1 MTSYELEVRETDL
14 GDVAFAAL
22 SGELDLTNAAEL
34 ERRLDE
40 LAGEASSVVVD
51 LNRIE
56 FLDSAAL
63 HVLFTLARRLDE
75 EGRGFGLVLGDD
87 APAARTISIVSLGEL
102 ATVRPSLE
110 AVLADLRSAHRRDR
124 AEPRP

>member
-22 SGELDLTNAAEL
+22 SGELDLTNAEEL

-40 LAGEASSVVVD
+40 LASGASSVVLD
-51 LNRIE
+51 LNRVE

-63 HVLFTLARRLDE
+63 HVLFTVARRLGE
-75 EGRGFGLVLGDD
+75 EGRGLGVVLGED
-87 APAARTISIVSLGEL
+87 APVARAISIVSLGEL
-102 ATVRPSLE
+102 ATVGPSLE
-110 AVLADLRSAHRRDR
+110 DVLAGLRS
-124 AEPRP
+124 